1 MKLGYTAIVL
11 ASGLGLFATSAQAQV
26 VTVTPPG
33 YSGPINDANCRVVE
47 KRVKKNN
54 KTVITKQRRCGD
66 SSFRNG
72 DSDRYVERR
81 DPGISLNFR

>member
-1 MKLGYTAIVL
+1 MKTLIYSTAMLIGV
-11 ASGLGLFATSAQAQV
+11 AAAAPASAQI

-33 YSGPINDANCRVVE
+33 YSGPVDDANCRVVE

-66 SSFRNG
+66 AAFRNG
-72 DSDRYVERR
+72 DGGRYVERSG
-81 DPGISLNFR
+81 PGINLNIR